1 MNAVV
6 KDVLKNTK
14 RLIVAVIGFTV
25 LLIGIALIV
34 LPGPAFI
41 VIPVGLGI
49 LATEF
54 IWARNMLN
62 KVKDRIKNN
71 KIRRGQQ

>member
-1 MNAVV
+1 MLNP
-6 KDVLKNTK
+6 LNPIK
-14 RLIVAVIGFTV
+14 RIIVAVVGFTV

-41 VIPVGLGI
+41 VILLGLGI

-54 IWARNMLN
+54 VWAKRML
-62 KVKDRIKNN
+62 KEVK
-71 KIRRGQQ
+71 RRFEKAKENISKSEGDS

>member
-25 LLIGIALIV
+25 LLLGIALIV